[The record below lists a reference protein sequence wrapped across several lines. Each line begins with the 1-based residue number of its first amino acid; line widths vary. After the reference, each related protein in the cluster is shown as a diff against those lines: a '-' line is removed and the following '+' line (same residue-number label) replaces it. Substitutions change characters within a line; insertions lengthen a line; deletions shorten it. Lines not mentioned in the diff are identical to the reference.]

1 MFCVLLIVA
10 VGSNMAFSWGN
21 ATHVYFANRL
31 GVKVGQGNVNEM
43 YGALLPDLFNYSFD
57 TPALLA
63 IADRLHN
70 DPMAIVNNACNW
82 HAKAGAYGF
91 ASHNQVWG
99 ADFTAHIY
107 GITIPDTGWVVMK
120 GVELAPAIVPDV
132 VPIFMALGIDQPTA
146 EYYATLLAP
155 QMGHDLVETAVDIL
169 LRRNLDPLVGA
180 RMALAAKFRS
190 QDVVSLLAK
199 TYATEDVPAP
209 LIMGAE
215 QAYRKAM
222 MQYGELFCLPE
233 QMLIPLLAKQ
243 TASVAGAF
251 IAAALGSPDP
261 IPVPPAIVEKHIRG
275 AMKLVKDSY
284 AVEVAKTLC
293 FIDQQLHDHGVMT
306 APVWALWKEG
316 EEGIQDL
323 TQPVEYALEQNYPNP
338 FNPSTTISYALSQD
352 TRVTLKV
359 YNSIGEEVAT
369 LVDQDMPAGRHEY
382 TWNAT
387 NLASG
392 VYFYRLSSGDF
403 TSTKKLTLLK

>member
-10 VGSNMAFSWGN
+10 VSSNMAFSWGN

-43 YGALLPDLFNYSFD
+43 YGSLLPDLFNYSFD
-57 TPALLA
+57 NAALLA

-70 DPMAIVNNACNW
+70 DPMAFVNNACTW

-91 ASHNQVWG
+91 ASHNQMWG

-120 GVELAPAIVPDV
+120 GVEMAPAIVPDV
-132 VPIFMALGIDQPTA
+132 VPIFMALGIDEQTA
-146 EYYATLLAP
+146 TYYATLLAP

-169 LRRNLDPLVGA
+169 LRRNLDPLIGA
-180 RMALAAKFRS
+180 RMAIAAKLRS
-190 QDVVSLLAK
+190 QDVVAVFAK
-199 TYATEDVPAP
+199 TYETGDVPAP
-209 LIMGAE
+209 VIMGAE
-215 QAYRKAM
+215 LEYRKAM

-243 TASVAGAF
+243 SAGVAGDF
-251 IAAALGSPDP
+251 IAAALGLPAP
-261 IPVPPAIVEKHIRG
+261 VPVPPAIVEKHIRG

-284 AVEVAKTLC
+284 GIEVEKTLC
-293 FIDQQLHDHGVMT
+293 FIDKQLRDHGVMT

-316 EEGIQDL
+316 ESPDL

-338 FNPSTTISYALSQD
+338 FNPSTTISYALPQD
-352 TRVTLKV
+352 TKVTLKV

-382 TWNAT
+382 IWNAT

-392 VYFYRLSSGDF
+392 VYFYRLSASAF
-403 TSTKKLTLLK
+403 TSVKKLTLLK